1 MNVDTKD
8 RTRSETREV
17 VFLGARHDLERTV
30 TSHLF
35 VLCPNNSGSTFLRK
49 ALATSRRTWNL
60 PYEGRAFGYFGPGF
74 MDDPRLLGSAR
85 IWAAR
90 RRWLAILE
98 NPESYDWPRTRKAW
112 YFQSYARDP
121 GASIFVEKTP
131 EHLLIAD
138 DLARHFRNAKF
149 LFLVRNPYAVC
160 EGICRTLR
168 LRHRRGL
175 PVALEGKR
183 PETLAAR
190 HVATCLERQRRNVE
204 TLGGRCV
211 FFTYEA
217 MCDEPEEVTR
227 KIRELAPELDDLC
240 LRRRLPIHYNY
251 HEMLTNMNAR
261 QIARLDAGQVRAI
274 NLELRKHRAV
284 LDHFGYEIMDP
295 GR

>member
-60 PYEGRAFGYFGPGF
+60 PYEGRAFGYFGPRVV
-74 MDDPRLLGSAR
+74 DDHRLLGSAR

-149 LFLVRNPYAVC
+149 LFMVRNPYAVC
-160 EGICRTLR
+160 QGICRKLR
-168 LRHRRGL
+168 QRHRRGL
-175 PVALEGKR
+175 PVALEGER

-204 TLGGRCV
+204 TLGGRGV

-227 KIRELAPELDDLC
+227 KIRALAPELDDLC
-240 LRRRLPIHYNY
+240 LRRRLPVHYDY

-284 LDHFGYEIMDP
+284 LDHFGYEIMEP